1 MCLKALAWSG
11 LTACSLCLLRNAH
24 CTLSCCPHEHFED
37 CNVLFCLCVSA
48 GFLINPIVPD
58 PLNPNASDLHNI
70 PLSFAPPLHSRSLC
84 PDGLEAAWSLVLLT
98 LGARGLSEEDRISP
112 NTLEV
117 SGCCCHNFLI
127 WWRVRR
133 TGGTTG
139 EGEEWRSKFE
149 TKRLALK
156 IITNTDLV
164 LLKPPGQEAV
174 I

>member
-1 MCLKALAWSG
+1 MPTILWVAAHTSTLKTVMCYS
-11 LTACSLCLLRNAH
+11 
-24 CTLSCCPHEHFED
+24 
-37 CNVLFCLCVSA
+37 VCVSLQA
-48 GFLINPIVPD
+48 SSPIPSSQTLWILTHQIYSIYPSVLRS
-58 PLNPNASDLHNI
+58 PLRSC
-70 PLSFAPPLHSRSLC
+70 SLC

-98 LGARGLSEEDRISP
+98 LGAGELGEEDRISP
-112 NTLEV
+112 NTLE
-117 SGCCCHNFLI
+117 GCCCRNFLI

-133 TGGTTG
+133 TGGTTE

-164 LLKPPGQEAV
+164 LLKPPGQEVV